1 MNFLET
7 HLPPTLHN
15 AAGTLIAAAVLAV
28 LAGLAVFI
36 KAFRDFSVPLWLVVI
51 LFAASFLSA
60 MILSKRKNQK
70 HSAVTAARQKEYSD
84 AKDALAQIHSTTQ
97 AEGQKTIERLTASNA
112 QKDKEIATLGA
123 RLSDLEKQ
131 LAPFKNRSPFSGFQ

>member
-1 MNFLET
+1 MNFFKT

-36 KAFRDFSVPLWLVVI
+36 KEFRDFSVPLWSVVI
-51 LFAASFLSA
+51 LFAASFLSV
-60 MILSKRKNQK
+60 IVLSKRKNQK
-70 HSAVTAARQKEYSD
+70 HSAVTATRQEEYSD
-84 AKDALAQIHSTTQ
+84 AKDALAQTHSDTQ
-97 AEGQKTIERLTASNA
+97 AKDQKTIERLTASNA
-112 QKDKEIATLGA
+112 QKDKEIAALEA
-123 RLSDLEKQ
+123 RVSDLEKQ